1 MAQEG
6 TFFTLGYLEGTNMEG
21 SGRLN
26 RQNAELNELCPV
38 RDVLD
43 RIGDKWS
50 VLLLSEM
57 RHGPIRFSALR
68 RRIPDISQ
76 RMLTETLRHL
86 QRDGL
91 ATRTVYPTV
100 PPSVEYALT
109 DLGRSLLD
117 PLKGLM
123 DWTEMHHDTIR
134 QARQRFDTG
143 PASEASA

>member
-1 MAQEG
+1 
-6 TFFTLGYLEGTNMEG
+6 MERIADG
-21 SGRLN
+21 N
-26 RQNAELNELCPV
+26 RQTLELNQKCPV

-57 RHGPIRFSALR
+57 CNGPSRFGVLR
-68 RRIPDISQ
+68 RRVPDISQ

-91 ATRTVYPTV
+91 ITRTVYPTV

-109 DLGRSLLD
+109 DLGRSLLV
-117 PLKGLM
+117 PLGSLVE
-123 DWTEMHHDTIR
+123 WSSAHHDR
-134 QARQRFDTG
+134 VRDARQRYDLAA
-143 PASEASA
+143 P